1 MDILRHPKLVAVF
14 LAFSLLAGCATA
26 PDSPSPLPPSNVK
39 PYASATR
46 AVIPSETVSATDIP
60 IPTST
65 PSTYTVKSGDTL
77 GQIAEHF
84 GLRLVELQA
93 ANPGVVSES
102 LTVGQKLEVPA
113 SSSEGN
119 PTPAP
124 ASVNVPSCYPSG
136 SGMYCLALVR
146 NPFPDTLENVKLQMT
161 LLDARGHPLASLEAF
176 TPLNILPPG
185 SALPAY
191 AFFPAQADTATPTVS
206 AQPVAQLATAIRL
219 TPDDERYLPA
229 TVRNLLVSIAWDGRS
244 ARAQGQVFLPANVK
258 SAVGTLWLAAV
269 AYDVDGQV
277 VGFRRW
283 EWQGRLRPG
292 RTQPFDILVYSLGP
306 VIEKIDVVVEA
317 RP

>member
-1 MDILRHPKLVAVF
+1 
-14 LAFSLLAGCATA
+14 
-26 PDSPSPLPPSNVK
+26 
-39 PYASATR
+39 
-46 AVIPSETVSATDIP
+46 
-60 IPTST
+60 
-65 PSTYTVKSGDTL
+65 
-77 GQIAEHF
+77 
-84 GLRLVELQA
+84 
-93 ANPGVVSES
+93 
-102 LTVGQKLEVPA
+102 
-113 SSSEGN
+113 
-119 PTPAP
+119 
-124 ASVNVPSCYPSG
+124 
-136 SGMYCLALVR
+136 
-146 NPFPDTLENVKLQMT
+146 
-161 LLDARGHPLASLEAF
+161 
-176 TPLNILPPG
+176 
-185 SALPAY
+185 
-191 AFFPAQADTATPTVS
+191 
-206 AQPVAQLATAIRL
+206 VAQLATAIRL